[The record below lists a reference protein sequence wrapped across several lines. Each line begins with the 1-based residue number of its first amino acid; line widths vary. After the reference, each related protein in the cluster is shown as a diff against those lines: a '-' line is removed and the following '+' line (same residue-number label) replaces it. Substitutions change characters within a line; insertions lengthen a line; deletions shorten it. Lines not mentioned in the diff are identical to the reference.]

1 MAEAEIDTFCYVYKH
16 EIWYVTDLRRFNYNQ
31 IKMEKRW
38 IVSLEFLSY
47 MAERTEGG
55 VL

>member
-1 MAEAEIDTFCYVYKH
+1 MTEAEIDTFRYVYRH

-31 IKMEKRW
+31 IKTEKRW
-38 IVSLEFLSY
+38 IVSLEFLFI